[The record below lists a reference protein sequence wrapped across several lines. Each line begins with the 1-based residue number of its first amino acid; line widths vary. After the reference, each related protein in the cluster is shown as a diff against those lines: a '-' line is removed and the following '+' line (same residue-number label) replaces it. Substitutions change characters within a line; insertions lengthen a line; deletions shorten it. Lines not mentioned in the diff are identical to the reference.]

1 MLDACVRRLLIGE
14 KDRDVSQAIKSAV
27 EEMDKTP
34 VYMESGV
41 CDVVLFCWVLSGTDT
56 VKVI

>member
-1 MLDACVRRLLIGE
+1 LDACVRRLLIGE
-14 KDRDVSQAIKSAV
+14 KDRDVSQAIKCAV

-41 CDVVLFCWVLSGTDT
+41 CKVLFSYT
-56 VKVI
+56 KPFKMR